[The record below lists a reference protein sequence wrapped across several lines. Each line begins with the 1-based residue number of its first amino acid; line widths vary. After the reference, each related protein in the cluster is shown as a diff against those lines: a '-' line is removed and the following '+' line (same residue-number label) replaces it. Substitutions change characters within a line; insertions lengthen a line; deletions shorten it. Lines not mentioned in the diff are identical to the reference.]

1 MAQPTPKQT
10 NGSAAPDLTGTTV
23 GRYAIRSRVGSGG
36 MGEVYRADDTSL
48 KRTVALKRIAPRL
61 QSDPSYRQR
70 FLREAQFAS
79 GLNDQHIARVYD
91 VLEANDEVF
100 VVMEFVEGVT
110 LRERLAEPIGIEP
123 FLKIGVQCAEAL
135 VAAHGLGVVHHDI
148 KPENIMLTP
157 AGQVRVLDFGVAKQL
172 FRAEDVATME
182 TVDENS
188 ASFAGG
194 TLPYMAPELL
204 LGKETDP
211 RADIFSL
218 GVVFYEALAGH
229 HPFRADSFV
238 ATTSRILHEFPTPLR
253 QRNPKASVELE
264 RIVGKMLTKDPE
276 GRYATAA
283 DLLVDLRAEQRALA
297 YPVPPGATP
306 AGVPPDASKERE
318 AVPRWK
324 MPRWGLIAATGV
336 LLAAGIAGL
345 PQVRRNF
352 HWLAPVEVGSK
363 NLAVLPFQAIG
374 GGPENQVYSDGITET
389 LTAKLTQ
396 LTASHSLQVTS
407 AAEVRSRHV
416 SNAAQAREE
425 LGAGLALEGTL
436 LRAGNT
442 IRVNYALVDT
452 ATRKQ
457 LRAETITA
465 DASDPFA
472 LQDRVASGIVRMLE
486 LELKPQERKVL
497 QSHGTQVA
505 GAYDF
510 YLQGRGYLQGY
521 DKPENIDS
529 AISVFQRALSLD
541 PNYALA
547 HAGVGDAYWQ
557 KYQAGKESSWVDASQ
572 KACDRAVAI
581 DANLAAAHVCLGT
594 LHNGTGQYADAVEH
608 FQRALKAEPTSDA
621 AYRGLGSAYEHL
633 GKLQEAERTYR
644 EAISLRPHYW
654 ASYSW
659 LGAFFFHQ
667 ARYAEA
673 AEMFGQ
679 VVALAPDNVRG
690 LYNLGAIYVVLGRYD
705 AAIATL
711 QRSLALRPTAIAY
724 LNLGNA
730 YFYQRRFADAARA
743 FEEAVKL
750 DERNYTMWW
759 SLGDAYNWMPEKRA
773 LATGPY
779 QKAIT
784 LASKKL
790 EVNPRDADAL
800 GVRALCYA
808 MLKEKKPAFADLA
821 AALKIAP
828 NDADLNF
835 QAALVY
841 NQLGNAEEAL
851 KSLEKAFAA
860 GYVHSRVRDTPN
872 FENLQSNP
880 RFQTL
885 VLHFQAS
892 R

>member
-1 MAQPTPKQT
+1 MAQPSSKRT
-10 NGSAAPDLTGTTV
+10 NGTAVADLTGTTV

-48 KRTVALKRIAPRL
+48 KRSVALKRIAPRL

-91 VLEANDEVF
+91 VLEANDEMF
-100 VVMEFVEGVT
+100 VVMEFVDGVS
-110 LRERLAEPIGIEP
+110 LRQRLAEPMGIEP

-135 VAAHGLGVVHHDI
+135 VAAHGHGVVHHDI

-157 AGQVRVLDFGVAKQL
+157 TGQVRVLDFGVAKQL
-172 FRAEDVATME
+172 FRAEDLVTLE
-182 TVDENS
+182 TVDVES
-188 ASFAGG
+188 ASSGGG
-194 TLPYMAPELL
+194 TLPYMAPEVL
-204 LGKETDP
+204 LGKESDS
-211 RADIFSL
+211 RADIYSL

-229 HPFRADSFV
+229 HPFRAGSFV
-238 ATTSRILHEFPTPLR
+238 STTSRILHELPAPLR
-253 QRNPKASVELE
+253 QRNPKASAELE
-264 RIVGKMLTKDPE
+264 RIVTKMLTKDPE

-297 YPVPPGATP
+297 YPAPPGATP
-306 AGVPPDASKERE
+306 AGVPPDVSKER
-318 AVPRWK
+318 AAAPRWK
-324 MPRWGLIAATGV
+324 MPRRRLIAAAGA
-336 LLAAGIAGL
+336 LLAVGIAWL
-345 PQVRRNF
+345 PIVRRNI
-352 HWLAPVEVGSK
+352 HWLAPVESGSK

-374 GGPENQVYSDGITET
+374 GGPENQVYCDGITET
-389 LTAKLTQ
+389 LTVKLSQ
-396 LTASHSLQVTS
+396 LTASHNLQVTS
-407 AAEVRSRHV
+407 AADVRSRRV
-416 SNAAQAREE
+416 SNAAQARDE
-425 LGAGLALEGTL
+425 LGADLALEGTL

-442 IRVNYALVDT
+442 IRVNYALVNT
-452 ATRKQ
+452 GTLKQ

-472 LQDRVASGIVRMLE
+472 LQDKVAAGIVRMLE

-497 QSHGTQVA
+497 ESHGTQVA

-521 DKPENIDS
+521 DKPENIDN

-547 HAGVGDAYWQ
+547 HAGLGEAYWQ
-557 KYQAGKESSWVDASQ
+557 KYQAGKESSWIDASRR
-572 KACDRAVAI
+572 ACDRAVAI
-581 DANLAAAHVCLGT
+581 DATLAPAHVCLGT
-594 LHNGTGQYADAVEH
+594 LHNGTGKYADAVED
-608 FQRALKAEPTSDA
+608 FQQALKAEPTSDA

-644 EAISLRPHYW
+644 EAISLRPNYW
-654 ASYSW
+654 ASYNW
-659 LGAFFFHQ
+659 LGAFYYRQ

-679 VVALAPDNVRG
+679 VVALAPDSFRG
-690 LYNLGAIYVVLGRYD
+690 LNNLGAMDIVAGRYD
-705 AAIATL
+705 AAVTTL
-711 QRSLALRPTAIAY
+711 QRSLALRPTAAAY
-724 LNLGNA
+724 SNLGNA

-743 FEEAVKL
+743 FEEALKL
-750 DERNYTMWW
+750 DERNYTVWW
-759 SLGDAYNWMPEKRA
+759 SLGDAYQWMPEKRA

-790 EVNPRDADAL
+790 EVNPRDTDAL
-800 GVRALCYA
+800 QVRAFCRV
-808 MLKEKKPAFADLA
+808 MLKEKKPALADLA

-851 KSLEKAFAA
+851 KSLERAFAN
-860 GYVHSRVRDTPN
+860 GYAPSRVRDTPY
-872 FENLQSNP
+872 FENLHSNP
-880 RFQTL
+880 K
-885 VLHFQAS
+885 FQALLQA
-892 R
+892 RR

>member
-1 MAQPTPKQT
+1 MAQPSSKQT
-10 NGSAAPDLTGTTV
+10 NGPAVADLTGTTV

-48 KRTVALKRIAPRL
+48 KRSVALKRIAPRL

-91 VLEANDEVF
+91 VLEANDEMF
-100 VVMEFVEGVT
+100 VVMEFVDGVS
-110 LRERLAEPIGIEP
+110 LRQRLAEPMGIEP

-135 VAAHGLGVVHHDI
+135 VAAHGHGVVHHDI

-157 AGQVRVLDFGVAKQL
+157 TGQVRVLDFGVAKQL
-172 FRAEDVATME
+172 FRAEDVVTLE
-182 TVDENS
+182 TVDVES
-188 ASFAGG
+188 ASSGGG
-194 TLPYMAPELL
+194 TLPYMAPEVL
-204 LGKETDP
+204 LGKETDS

-218 GVVFYEALAGH
+218 GVVFYEVLAGH
-229 HPFRADSFV
+229 HPFRAGSFV
-238 ATTSRILHEFPTPLR
+238 STTSRILHEAPAPLR
-253 QRNPKASVELE
+253 QRNPKASAELE
-264 RIVGKMLTKDPE
+264 RIVAKMLTKDPE

-297 YPVPPGATP
+297 YPAPPGATP
-306 AGVPPDASKERE
+306 AGVPPDVSKERA

-324 MPRWGLIAATGV
+324 MSRRRWIAAAGA
-336 LLAAGIAGL
+336 LLAVGIAWL
-345 PQVRRNF
+345 PIVRRHF
-352 HWLAPVEVGSK
+352 HWLAPVEAGSK

-374 GGPENQVYSDGITET
+374 GGPENQVYCDGITET
-389 LTAKLTQ
+389 LTVKLSQ
-396 LTASHSLQVTS
+396 LTASHNLQVTS

-416 SNAAQAREE
+416 SNAAQARED

-452 ATRKQ
+452 GTRKQ
-457 LRAETITA
+457 LRAETITT

-547 HAGVGDAYWQ
+547 HAGLGDAYWQ
-557 KYQAGKESSWVDASQ
+557 KYQAGKEASWVDASR

-581 DANLAAAHVCLGT
+581 DANLAPAHVCLGT
-594 LHNGTGQYADAVEH
+594 LHNGTGKYADAVED
-608 FQRALKAEPTSDA
+608 FQRAVKSEPTSDA
-621 AYRGLGSAYEHL
+621 AYRGLGFGYEHL
-633 GKLQEAERTYR
+633 GKLQEAERTYK
-644 EAISLRPHYW
+644 EAISLRPNYW

-659 LGAFFFHQ
+659 LGAFYYRQ

-673 AEMFGQ
+673 AEMFSQ
-679 VVALAPDNVRG
+679 VVALAPDSFRG
-690 LYNLGAIYVVLGRYD
+690 LNNLAAMEVVLGRYD

-724 LNLGNA
+724 LTLGNA
-730 YFYQRRFADAARA
+730 YFYQKRFADAARA
-743 FEEAVKL
+743 FEEALKL
-750 DERNYTMWW
+750 DDRSYVTWW
-759 SLGDAYNWMPEKRA
+759 SLGDAYQWMPEKRA
-773 LATGPY
+773 LAAGPY

-790 EVNPRDADAL
+790 EVNPRDSDAL
-800 GVRALCYA
+800 GVRAFCHA
-808 MLKEKKPAFADLA
+808 MLKEKKPALADLA
-821 AALKIAP
+821 AALKISP

-841 NQLGNAEEAL
+841 NQLDNVEEAL
-851 KSLEKAFAA
+851 KSLERASAN
-860 GYVHSRVRDTPN
+860 GYAPSRVRDTPY
-872 FENLQSNP
+872 FENLHSNP
-880 RFQTL
+880 RFQAL
-885 VLHFQAS
+885 LQAS

>member
-1 MAQPTPKQT
+1 MAQPTSKRT
-10 NGSAAPDLTGTTV
+10 NGTAVADLTGTTV

-48 KRTVALKRIAPRL
+48 NRSVALKRIAPRL

-91 VLEANDEVF
+91 VLEANDEMF

-110 LRERLAEPIGIEP
+110 LRQRLAEPMGIEP
-123 FLKIGVQCAEAL
+123 FLKIGVQCTEAL
-135 VAAHGLGVVHHDI
+135 VAAHGHGVVHHDI

-157 AGQVRVLDFGVAKQL
+157 TGQVRVLDFGVAKQL
-172 FRAEDVATME
+172 FRAEDVVTLE
-182 TVDENS
+182 TLELDS
-188 ASFAGG
+188 ASSGGG
-194 TLPYMAPELL
+194 TLAYMAPEVL
-204 LGKETDP
+204 LGKETDS

-218 GVVFYEALAGH
+218 GVVFYEALAGN
-229 HPFRADSFV
+229 HPFRAGSFV
-238 ATTSRILHEFPTPLR
+238 ATTSRILHELPAPLR
-253 QRNPKASVELE
+253 QRNPKASAELE
-264 RIVGKMLTKDPE
+264 RIVAKMLTKDPE

-297 YPVPPGATP
+297 YPA
-306 AGVPPDASKERE
+306 PPDATPDVSKESE

-324 MPRWGLIAATGV
+324 MPRRRLIAAAGV
-336 LLAAGIAGL
+336 LLAAGIAWL
-345 PQVRRNF
+345 PIVRRNF
-352 HWLAPVEVGSK
+352 HWLAPVEAGSK

-374 GGPENQVYSDGITET
+374 GGPENQVYSDGMTET

-396 LTASHSLQVTS
+396 LTASHNLQVTS
-407 AAEVRSRHV
+407 AAEVRSHHV
-416 SNAAQAREE
+416 LNAAQAREE
-425 LGAGLALEGTL
+425 LGAGLVLEGTL

-442 IRVNYALVDT
+442 IRVNYALVNT
-452 ATRKQ
+452 GTLKQ

-465 DASDPFA
+465 DASDPFG
-472 LQDRVASGIVRMLE
+472 LQDKVAAGIVRMLE

-547 HAGVGDAYWQ
+547 HAGLGEAYWH
-557 KYQAGKESSWVDASQ
+557 KYEAGKESSWVDASR

-581 DANLAAAHVCLGT
+581 DANLAPAHTCLGT
-594 LHNGTGQYADAVEH
+594 LHNGTGQYADAVEN
-608 FQRALKAEPTSDA
+608 FQRAVKAEPTSDA
-621 AYRGLGSAYEHL
+621 AYRGLGFAYEHL
-633 GKLQEAERTYR
+633 GKLQEAERTFQ

-659 LGAFFFHQ
+659 LGAFYYRQ

-673 AEMFGQ
+673 AEMFSQ
-679 VVALAPDNVRG
+679 VVALAPDNIRG
-690 LYNLGAIYVVLGRYD
+690 FYNLGAIYVVLGRYD
-705 AAIATL
+705 EAIATL
-711 QRSLALRPTAIAY
+711 QRSLALRPTAAAY

-730 YFYQRRFADAARA
+730 YFFQKRFADAARA
-743 FEEAVKL
+743 FEEALKL
-750 DERNYTMWW
+750 DERNYVAWW
-759 SLGDAYNWMPEKRA
+759 NLGDAYQWMPEKRA

-790 EVNPRDADAL
+790 EVNPRDSDAL
-800 GVRALCYA
+800 GVRAFCHA
-808 MLKEKKPAFADLA
+808 MLKEKKPALADLT

-841 NQLGNAEEAL
+841 NQLGNAKEAL
-851 KSLEKAFAA
+851 KSLEKAFAN
-860 GYVHSRVRDTPN
+860 GYAPSRVRDTPN
-872 FENLQSNP
+872 FENLHSNP
-880 RFQTL
+880 RFQAL
-885 VLHFQAS
+885 VLHFQAG